1 MPRIDILTQLKEF
14 DNVKLFA
21 NQFLAQAK
29 NFSDVYSKL
38 PKTEIKLDNFFID
51 VENFLINNYTI
62 REMLI
67 ILALTQEDSA
77 LEKEFAGSELHPT
90 SLLTRSML

>member
-21 NQFLAQAK
+21 NQFLVQAK

-62 REMLI
+62 REMLLL
-67 ILALTQEDSA
+67 LALTQEDSK